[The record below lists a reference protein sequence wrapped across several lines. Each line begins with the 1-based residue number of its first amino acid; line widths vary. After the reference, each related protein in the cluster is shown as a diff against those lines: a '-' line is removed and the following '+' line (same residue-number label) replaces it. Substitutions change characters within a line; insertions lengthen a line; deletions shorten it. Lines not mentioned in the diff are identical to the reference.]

1 MPFPDPTWYGAVVV
15 VPAVVEEEE
24 EEAIT
29 VVDVAMAEVEARG
42 VVDDAVGQAS
52 MQKNG
57 E

>member
-1 MPFPDPTWYGAVVV
+1 MA
-15 VPAVVEEEE
+15 VPAVLKEEEE

-29 VVDVAMAEVEARG
+29 VVDVAMAEVEAKG
-42 VVDDAVGQAS
+42 VVDDAVGHAS

>member
-1 MPFPDPTWYGAVVV
+1 MLK
-15 VPAVVEEEE
+15 EEEE

-29 VVDVAMAEVEARG
+29 VVDVAMAEVEAKG
-42 VVDDAVGQAS
+42 VVDDAVGHAS